1 MRNQP
6 DRDAFTREDRRLLNR
21 ILDVLLI
28 LTRQGVEMAI
38 DLANLEAQVARNT
51 SVDESVKTLVAGL
64 AAQIAEL
71 KAGAD
76 PATQAKIDALV
87 ATLTADN
94 DALAAAVVAN
104 TPQA

>member
-38 DLANLEAQVARNT
+38 DLSRLEAEVERNATVDGSIKALVDLLVAQVA
-51 SVDESVKTLVAGL
+51 
-64 AAQIAEL
+64 EL
-71 KAGAD
+71 RAGAD
-76 PATQAKIDALV
+76 PAMQAKIDALV
-87 ATLTADN
+87 AKLTADT
-94 DALAAAVVAN
+94 DSLAEKVTAN